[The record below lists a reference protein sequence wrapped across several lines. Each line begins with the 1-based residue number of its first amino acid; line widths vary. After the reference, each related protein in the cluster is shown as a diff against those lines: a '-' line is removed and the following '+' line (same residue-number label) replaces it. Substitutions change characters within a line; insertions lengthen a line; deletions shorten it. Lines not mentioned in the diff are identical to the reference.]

1 MHLLAAFRL
10 EAHHGQG
17 VEALGLQARMLA
29 DVVGILIRFDSRAE
43 IRGGEIK
50 VFVELYDEILLET
63 FFHTPGIA
71 ACVASHLP
79 ACGVNLHRRT
89 SLVSVDAH
97 ITVGIGEGEAED
109 ARAVRRREFRQYI
122 VVGQIDAVV
131 VGACHFCLV

>member
-1 MHLLAAFRL
+1 M
-10 EAHHGQG
+10 
-17 VEALGLQARMLA
+17 EALGLQARMLA

-63 FFHTPGIA
+63 FFHPPGIA

-79 ACGVNLHRRT
+79 TCGVNLYSRA

-97 ITVGIGEGEAED
+97 IAVGIGEGEAED
-109 ARAVRRREFRQYI
+109 ARAVGRRKLCQDIMVSQIYAI
-122 VVGQIDAVV
+122 VIRF
-131 VGACHFCLV
+131 CHFCLV